1 MHVLQI
7 ATVHFRYTIWFVLKK
22 VLRGICFFTV
32 LVHACTKSQSLNKQ
46 SIQKKLCATISNF
59 FIPSKLPSCA
69 LVVFIIDM
77 NMYKGISKHSWEKIV
92 QLLWTVEIRILGPVP
107 EVKKICI
114 DQ

>member
-1 MHVLQI
+1 MHVQKVKVSINKAYKKNYVPPFPIFSFLQ
-7 ATVHFRYTIWFVLKK
+7 
-22 VLRGICFFTV
+22 
-32 LVHACTKSQSLNKQ
+32 N
-46 SIQKKLCATISNF
+46 
-59 FIPSKLPSCA
+59 LPSCA